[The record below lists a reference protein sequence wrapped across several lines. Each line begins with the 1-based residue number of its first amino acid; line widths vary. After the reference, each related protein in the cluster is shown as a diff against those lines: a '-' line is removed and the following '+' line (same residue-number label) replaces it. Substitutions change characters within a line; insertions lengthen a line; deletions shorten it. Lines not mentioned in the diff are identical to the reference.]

1 MNGLLAGAI
10 GSLISGCVVY
20 YFSHSDIETPK
31 SKELTL
37 QIDSLRRA
45 NKAITDS
52 LTKITSQ
59 YHRTDSML
67 WVALNDTTRIKIK
80 HEKIISDHA
89 ALSADSA
96 YLLFIARFGISPD

>member
-20 YFSHSDIETPK
+20 YLTNHDIDTPK

-37 QIDSLRRA
+37 KVDSLRKA

-52 LTKITSQ
+52 LIKTTAK
-59 YHRTDSML
+59 YHQSDSML

-80 HEKIISDHA
+80 HETIISDHF
-89 ALSADSA
+89 ALPPDSA
-96 YLLFIARFGISPD
+96 TLLFLSRFGNGAN